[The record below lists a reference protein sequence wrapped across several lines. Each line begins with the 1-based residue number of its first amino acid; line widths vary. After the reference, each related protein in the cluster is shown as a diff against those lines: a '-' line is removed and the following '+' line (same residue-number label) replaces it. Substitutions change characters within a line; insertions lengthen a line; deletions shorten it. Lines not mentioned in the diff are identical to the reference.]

1 MNLPGRSLLA
11 TIHTFLVG
19 LTAQAIR
26 RLPRGVHGALDA
38 WSRRVARE
46 RAEKRQRAIRPK
58 D

>member
-1 MNLPGRSLLA
+1 LA

-19 LTAQAIR
+19 LTAHAIR
-26 RLPRGVHGALDA
+26 RLPCGVHGALDT